1 MRRSLSALLL
11 SLILAGGCAWFARWK
26 PEPAT
31 LPFPPLPAL
40 RWSLCQPGMFCLPS
54 ADADALDK
62 FMDQI
67 KAFQA
72 ARQRLLV
79 E

>member
-1 MRRSLSALLL
+1 
-11 SLILAGGCAWFARWK
+11 
-26 PEPAT
+26 
-31 LPFPPLPAL
+31 
-40 RWSLCQPGMFCLPS
+40 MFCLPS